1 MLAVWPEGKHPLSQ
15 AGIRMTMS
23 PAPRSWPLPLSATR
37 ALKLNANFG
46 MLVLQP
52 LGSGEEARVEVFG
65 RDAER
70 LDLRVREEG
79 NTVYVDAE
87 TRVGWEMWGGP
98 WDLRLVLTLPI
109 AVQADVRTHAG
120 TLEVRGFAGC
130 ALHLTSN
137 AGQIR
142 LEDVQGRMTVSTNGG
157 QIVGRRVGGTLDV
170 QANAGQV
177 DLEVVALDP
186 GSHRVQADVGA
197 IRLAIAQDLDVRVET
212 RTVIGSVHAEFAG
225 DRPANAV
232 LQVSTTVGSIRVR
245 PLARS
250 QRSVD

>member
-1 MLAVWPEGKHPLSQ
+1 M
-15 AGIRMTMS
+15 RMTLS
-23 PAPRSWPLPLSATR
+23 PASRSWPLPLSVTR
-37 ALKLNANFG
+37 SLRLNANFG

-52 LGSGEEARVEVFG
+52 LGRGEEARVEAIG
-65 RDAER
+65 RDVDR
-70 LDLRVREEG
+70 LDLKVREEG
-79 NTVYVDAE
+79 STVYVDAE

-109 AVQADVRTHAG
+109 DVQADVRTRAG
-120 TLEVRGFAGC
+120 TVEVRGFAGC
-130 ALHLTSN
+130 ALHLTSD

-142 LEDVQGRMTVSTNGG
+142 LQDVQGRMTVSTNAG

-186 GSHRVQADVGA
+186 GNHRVQADVGA
-197 IRLAIAQDLDVRVET
+197 IRLEIAPDLDVQVET

-225 DRPANAV
+225 RSPANAL

-245 PLARS
+245 PLAR
-250 QRSVD
+250 